1 MENFTHGE
9 RQLQDRPVFQFYNR
23 QQQESENDRGKQDKH
38 FGLLY
43 NL

>member
-9 RQLQDRPVFQFYNR
+9 R